1 MAGTII
7 ADDIQ
12 HSTAGSVGTEFVV
25 NGSAKS
31 WVNFDQRTSLST
43 RDSFNTSSV
52 TDNGSGISTSNF
64 SNSFANDDYCF
75 SGNSDGR
82 TGSHFSV
89 PCTDAD
95 LNGNAGTYS
104 TSAHKRVTANIGGS
118 PIDFNFISCMY
129 TVDLA

>member
-1 MAGTII
+1 MANTL
-7 ADDIQ
+7 APAAVN
-12 HSTAGSVGTEFVV
+12 HVM

-52 TDNGSGISTSNF
+52 TDNGNGLSTSNF
-64 SNSFANDDYCF
+64 SSNFANDDYVF

-95 LNGNAGTYS
+95 LNGSAGTYS
-104 TSAHKRVTANIGGS
+104 TSAHKRVTCNIGGS
-118 PIDFNFISCMY
+118 PIDFNFISCLY
-129 TVDLA
+129 TGDLA